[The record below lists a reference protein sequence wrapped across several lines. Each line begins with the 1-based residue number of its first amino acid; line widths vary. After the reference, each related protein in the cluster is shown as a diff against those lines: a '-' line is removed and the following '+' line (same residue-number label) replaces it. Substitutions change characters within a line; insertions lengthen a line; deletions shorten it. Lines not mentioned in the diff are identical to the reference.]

1 MLLHGY
7 SDRLSKGLNRP
18 DALRSEQEY
27 WKTMEPYPPPTPVRN
42 RTHGAGHRR
51 SEEECNVMDA
61 IRKEEVIQR
70 LTDHRQKLAQFGVKS
85 PALFSSLVRDEAR
98 QPAM

>member
-1 MLLHGY
+1 M
-7 SDRLSKGLNRP
+7 
-18 DALRSEQEY
+18 DA
-27 WKTMEPYPPPTPVRN
+27 
-42 RTHGAGHRR
+42 
-51 SEEECNVMDA
+51 A

-70 LTDHRQKLAQFGVKS
+70 LTDHRQELAQFGVKS

>member
-27 WKTMEPYPPPTPVRN
+27 WKTMEPYPPRRQCEIERMAQVIAGARRN
-42 RTHGAGHRR
+42 VT
-51 SEEECNVMDA
+51 
-61 IRKEEVIQR
+61 
-70 LTDHRQKLAQFGVKS
+70 
-85 PALFSSLVRDEAR
+85 
-98 QPAM
+98 